1 MKHPRIFWSCI
12 FLIILGLAMYFSGFS
27 SSAST
32 SAANPSLMLSV
43 GILGLNVSFYAGVC
57 ISLTDFEKEPK
68 KMFREGAVL
77 LALDGLAYLMAGW
90 LIRGPFAANGH
101 VLNAWGILSLDNG
114 SWAYGFNVLLI
125 GIALTG
131 LQAFEMMIF
140 SSSRAL
146 KQRTQKPRHVTPVSA
161 HTDQQV

>member
-1 MKHPRIFWSCI
+1 
-12 FLIILGLAMYFSGFS
+12 MYFSGFS

-68 KMFREGAVL
+68 KMFREGIVL

-90 LIRGPFAANGH
+90 LITDLPSASGH
-101 VLNAWGILSLDNG
+101 VLNAWGILSLNNG

-146 KQRTQKPRHVTPVSA
+146 KQRTQKPQQLNPVSA
-161 HTDQQV
+161 DTGEED